1 MGSRRTRTRSAIEGD
16 EMKKALVLAAALG
29 AFASGLFAARANA
42 AQKLRVQVDQHGDFT
57 MIGNT
62 LGQDCGPGVVA
73 PVVGTVGA
81 CGANT
86 ADNAPDVF
94 WRSEMPANGATASTA
109 ISL

>member
-1 MGSRRTRTRSAIEGD
+1 
-16 EMKKALVLAAALG
+16 MKRVVVLAGALG
-29 AFASGLFAARANA
+29 AFAAALTTPEARA
-42 AQKLRVQVDQHGDFT
+42 AQTRRVQVDQHGDFK

-86 ADNAPDVF
+86 GDDAPDVF
-94 WRSEMPANGATASTA
+94 WRSEQPNATSATASTA
-109 ISL
+109 ISLAQSR